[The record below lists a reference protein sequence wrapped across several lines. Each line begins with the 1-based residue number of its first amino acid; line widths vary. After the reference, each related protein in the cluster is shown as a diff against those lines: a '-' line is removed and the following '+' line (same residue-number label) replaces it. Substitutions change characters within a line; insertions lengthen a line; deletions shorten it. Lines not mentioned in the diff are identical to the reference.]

1 MNEIKIPS
9 ITIDTPIPF
18 ALNLRDKGQPLEGLR
33 TREMWVRLMRVH
45 IVERYRGYFSEV
57 VGYTVT
63 TVGLSPQTKR
73 QKEFG
78 LSERAEMVKFVNAWF
93 AKTVA
98 AGLKKMAEEQAS
110 QDQMERYQNERIAE
124 EIAKAGGVEERRQQ
138 IVRDAY
144 HIAAKEAM
152 QYESNEVYG
161 AFITSLIHFTPI
173 VINEETRAKI
183 IERYEEN
190 TKTSWDVRKYIEGR
204 TQELDEYLGKTT
216 QTGEAA

>member
-1 MNEIKIPS
+1 MTQINIPS
-9 ITIDTPIPF
+9 ITVDTPIPF

-45 IVERYRGYFSEV
+45 IVERYRGGSEV

-78 LSERAEMVKFVNAWF
+78 LSERAEMVRFVNAWF

-98 AGLKKMAEEQAS
+98 AGLKKMTEVQAEK
-110 QDQMERYQNERIAE
+110 DQMERYQNERIAKQIE
-124 EIAKAGGVEERRQQ
+124 AAGGIEERRQE
-138 IVRDAY
+138 IVREGYAF
-144 HIAAKEAM
+144 AAREAM
-152 QYESNEVYG
+152 QYESKEVYA
-161 AFITSLIHFTPI
+161 AFITSLINFTPV
-173 VINEETRAKI
+173 VIDEETRAAILK
-183 IERYEEN
+183 RYEEN
-190 TKTSWDVRKYIEGR
+190 TKTSWNVRKYIEGR